1 MARMAAAAA
10 WGLGKASLI
19 GTLVRVRRVRL
30 GAHIRK
36 ESKVLRLQVGCQ
48 ICKSVNQSM
57 RLCLLHLSLP
67 DDLTNLLDL
76 GKMASHGEAKESSEQ
91 ASKFR

>member
-19 GTLVRVRRVRL
+19 GTLVSVRRVKL
-30 GAHIRK
+30 AAHIRK

-48 ICKSVNQSM
+48 ICKSVSQSM
-57 RLCLLHLSLP
+57 CLCLLHLSLL
-67 DDLTNLLDL
+67 DDFD
-76 GKMASHGEAKESSEQ
+76 
-91 ASKFR
+91 